1 MGQGL
6 GRCERDVLLLLAMCR
21 KLCDRGLQKFDSG
34 APDRKWLVA
43 AAELEPDGRYARDI
57 AAYDAGRIV
66 ELKRIKRETNIS
78 APAMSRALH
87 SLSRKGLVWRHAADL
102 NLAGW
107 DGRRTRHV
115 SLTDAG
121 IAAVAELSYAERTSA
136 RRTR

>member
-1 MGQGL
+1 MPEWASRLSCSRCGSRRVDFVVTPRSTGGL
-6 GRCERDVLLLLAMCR
+6 
-21 KLCDRGLQKFDSG
+21 DSG

-66 ELKRIKRETNIS
+66 ELKRIKRETSIS

-115 SLTDAG
+115 SLIDAG
-121 IAAVAELSYAERTSA
+121 IAAVAELSYADRTSA